1 MSVRGVDPLQ
11 AKLIAIEARI
21 RAGDSAGAAAAL
33 ERVRAQAPGDV
44 RICLMQAALAR
55 AVNDA
60 WREIAALERGVGL
73 TPNWPVIHVELSK
86 AFARER
92 KFEEALAAVAKAV
105 ELAPRD
111 LAVLETAVAVANQAG
126 AYGIAERHLRAA
138 SALQPDN
145 PAILR
150 SLAACLGKLRR
161 FAEAEPLYRRLL
173 AAKPDNPGALAGLGE
188 CLMEL
193 GRKEE
198 AVACFE
204 HALRQLPGNALLEF
218 NLAHA
223 RGETPPT
230 QPKEITQGLFDEYAG
245 HFDKH
250 LVGTLKYRVPR
261 RVAEMV
267 RERHPDMRI
276 DVLDLGCGTG
286 LTGVYLGGVN
296 GALVGVDL
304 SAGMI
309 ERARQHGIYTELRHE
324 DLREV
329 LKRTPAGSF
338 DYVIANDV
346 FIYVGAIDDI
356 VPAALNA
363 LRRGGRLIFSCE
375 TAADEE
381 GDFVLRPSKRYA
393 HSRAYIEQLCRDAG
407 CARVAFEN
415 IDLRQENQVA
425 IPGFIAVAEH
435 V

>member
-73 TPNWPVIHVELSK
+73 TPNWPVVHVELSK

-173 AAKPDNPGALAGLGE
+173 AAKPD
-188 CLMEL
+188 
-193 GRKEE
+193 
-198 AVACFE
+198 
-204 HALRQLPGNALLEF
+204 
-218 NLAHA
+218 
-223 RGETPPT
+223 
-230 QPKEITQGLFDEYAG
+230 
-245 HFDKH
+245 
-250 LVGTLKYRVPR
+250 
-261 RVAEMV
+261 
-267 RERHPDMRI
+267 
-276 DVLDLGCGTG
+276 
-286 LTGVYLGGVN
+286 
-296 GALVGVDL
+296 
-304 SAGMI
+304 
-309 ERARQHGIYTELRHE
+309 
-324 DLREV
+324 
-329 LKRTPAGSF
+329 
-338 DYVIANDV
+338 
-346 FIYVGAIDDI
+346 I
-356 VPAALNA
+356 V
-363 LRRGGRLIFSCE
+363 
-375 TAADEE
+375 
-381 GDFVLRPSKRYA
+381 
-393 HSRAYIEQLCRDAG
+393 
-407 CARVAFEN
+407 
-415 IDLRQENQVA
+415 
-425 IPGFIAVAEH
+425 
-435 V
+435 